1 MGLTLEFEA
10 RVSRKPNRTKDGKLY
25 FEEYIVIP
33 RKVRGDKSLYGKKV
47 HVRIEV
53 SDP

>member
-10 RVSRKPNRTKDGKLY
+10 KVSRKPNRTKDGKLY
-25 FEEYIVIP
+25 YEEFIIIP
-33 RKVRGDKSLYGKKV
+33 KRVRGDQTLYGKKV

-53 SDP
+53 TDS

>member
-1 MGLTLEFEA
+1 MGLTLEFET
-10 RVSRKPNRTKDGKLY
+10 RVSRKTNRTKDGKLY

-33 RKVRGDKSLYGKKV
+33 RKVRGEQSLYGKKV